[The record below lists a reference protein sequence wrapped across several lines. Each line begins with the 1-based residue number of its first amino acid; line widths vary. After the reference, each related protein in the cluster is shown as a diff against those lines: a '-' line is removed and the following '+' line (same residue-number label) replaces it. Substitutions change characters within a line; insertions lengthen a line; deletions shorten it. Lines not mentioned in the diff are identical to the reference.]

1 MTLFWEWSWSFLP
14 LCFVPCLPWWMG
26 EGVFWRSK
34 HRLFSLFW
42 FYGGSDFWRN
52 VCHGWVGGGGGLW
65 HSNHRLT
72 TACLTA
78 ELLLTCLALMASPD
92 HQIIIAVITTTITIC
107 LIAADTPCSPDLSW
121 SSDQSSVEVIT
132 DQQVWKG
139 FDFSRSNLAA
149 TVKLMKFRLER
160 GLEASLCNW
169 CKHCKIGPFE
179 EISLNIKEEVTLL
192 NPCTDIETKIW
203 SYSKYLQL
211 HSLWSRLTP
220 R

>member
-1 MTLFWEWSWSFLP
+1 MTYNVLFVGRLNILKKTIDEERSIFTQMTLFWEWSWSFLP

-121 SSDQSSVEVIT
+121 SSDQSSVEVI
-132 DQQVWKG
+132 
-139 FDFSRSNLAA
+139 S
-149 TVKLMKFRLER
+149 KFGKAL
-160 GLEASLCNW
+160 
-169 CKHCKIGPFE
+169 
-179 EISLNIKEEVTLL
+179 ISQDPI
-192 NPCTDIETKIW
+192 
-203 SYSKYLQL
+203 
-211 HSLWSRLTP
+211 
-220 R
+220 

>member
-1 MTLFWEWSWSFLP
+1 MTLFWEWSRSFLP

-92 HQIIIAVITTTITIC
+92 HQIIIAVITC
-107 LIAADTPCSPDLSW
+107 CWHALLSW
-121 SSDQSSVEVIT
+121 PLLIIRSELSWG

-139 FDFSRSNLAA
+139 FDFSRSNSAA